1 MTERLRIPVPAADMT
16 VSARLDGDPSC
27 SPLLVF
33 GHGAGAG
40 IDHPLQQLIVR
51 SFVAA
56 GIAVLRY
63 QFPFMERK
71 GGVGFGR
78 DPLPLAVTTVRAAF
92 GHGRDLA
99 GSDGLLAGGHSY
111 GGRISSHAA
120 LDGGLEGARGLVLL
134 SFPLQP
140 RRRSARGDRS
150 GHLGAVGL
158 PMLFVS
164 GDRDPMAPTPAL
176 EDKVAALE
184 RAECVRIPG
193 ADHGWRAPQR
203 LHPDGPTDAVA
214 AAVAAWIERLQPA

>member
-1 MTERLRIPVPAADMT
+1 MTERLRIPVAEADMT
-16 VSARLDGDPSC
+16 VSARLDGDPSR

-33 GHGAGAG
+33 GHGAAAG
-40 IDHPLQQLIVR
+40 IDHPLQQLIAR
-51 SFVAA
+51 SLVAA

-78 DPLPLAVTTVRAAF
+78 DPLPLAVATVRAAVD
-92 GHGRDLA
+92 HGRGLA

-111 GGRISSHAA
+111 GGRVSSHAA
-120 LDGGLEGARGLVLL
+120 LDGGLEDARGLVLL

-140 RRRSARGDRS
+140 RRSSARGDRAS
-150 GHLGAVGL
+150 HLAAITL

-164 GDRDPMAPTPAL
+164 GDRDPMAPAPTL
-176 EDKVAALE
+176 EDKLAALE
-184 RAECVRIPG
+184 RAECVRIAG
-193 ADHGWRAPQR
+193 ADHGWRAPKR

-214 AAVAAWIERLQPA
+214 AAVAAWIGRLHAA